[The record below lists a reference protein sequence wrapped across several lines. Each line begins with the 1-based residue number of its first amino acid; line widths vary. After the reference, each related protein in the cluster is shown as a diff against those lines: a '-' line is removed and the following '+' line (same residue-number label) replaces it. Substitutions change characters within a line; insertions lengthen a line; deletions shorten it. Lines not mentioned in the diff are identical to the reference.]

1 MAKYKFIK
9 PFTTEITVGG
19 AKGISPATFNVGQI
33 LEGVPKSNLI
43 EIRFK
48 KHNPMNDTPS
58 NMSYQETV
66 MVPKEY
72 LKLLDPMIDFTG
84 SVDGSG
90 LARVEA
96 EMGKNNDYSILRNIE
111 IDLNKA
117 INDGTLSQSQANQIA
132 QKIYKHNEFAKSAK
146 FSQGYIPPTINW
158 SAQLKKSGYEY
169 KEVTASPSKG
179 MMQVFTPAHGEAVKI
194 SSASATEPKPSTTST
209 RATTPTEESFFEK
222 NKTAIIIV
230 AGFALAGTAYYFYT
244 KKKK

>member
-132 QKIYKHNEFAKSAK
+132 QKYFLLDKT
-146 FSQGYIPPTINW
+146 PPQPYEKRMNPKIFLE
-158 SAQLKKSGYEY
+158 QLKKSGYEY
-169 KEVTASPSKG
+169 KEVPASPSKG
-179 MMQVFTPAHGEAVKI
+179 MMEVFTPAHGEAVKI

>member
-1 MAKYKFIK
+1 MSQFAGQTQFGYTDDILRQQAVIK
-9 PFTTEITVGG
+9 PARPKTDGG
-19 AKGISPATFNVGQI
+19 WVAR
-33 LEGVPKSNLI
+33 LI
-43 EIRFK
+43 DEEKTR
-48 KHNPMNDTPS
+48 
-58 NMSYQETV
+58 
-66 MVPKEY
+66 
-72 LKLLDPMIDFTG
+72 LID
-84 SVDGSG
+84 
-90 LARVEA
+90 E
-96 EMGKNNDYSILRNIE
+96 EKM
-111 IDLNKA
+111 NKA

-158 SAQLKKSGYEY
+158 SDQLKKSGYEY

-194 SSASATEPKPSTTST
+194 SSASATEPKTTTTST
-209 RATTPTEESFFEK
+209 SATTPTEESFFEK